1 MVEYS
6 HGIKVK
12 GTELWLDASRK
23 KPLCFVSHAH
33 SDHVRRHE
41 TVLATPETVE
51 LCRLRTGVKDVIA
64 LPYGEE
70 RGVGSA
76 VVELF
81 PSGHIHGAAQILVKK
96 DGRSVVYTGDFKLR
110 EGVTAKRAEVR
121 RAEILIMEATY
132 GRPEYV
138 FPARE
143 KVIGE
148 ICEFVKETLFWGRTP
163 ILFAYS
169 LGKAQ
174 ELMRILSQRGLNL
187 MVHKSIYEIAKIY
200 EVTGMPLGDYELFR
214 GKVWP
219 DYVLLCPPQARYE
232 RSVNALNGKRTAFV
246 TGWAVAGRGRSF
258 AGFDEVFP
266 LSDHADYNELL
277 EYVKLVEPAKI
288 LVTHGFPEFVYSLR
302 DMGYAADHLVPP
314 EQGELL

>member
-12 GTELWLDASRK
+12 GTDLWLDASRK

-41 TVLATPETVE
+41 TVLATPETIE
-51 LCRLRTGVKDVIA
+51 LCRQRTGVRGAIP
-64 LPYGEE
+64 LRYGEE
-70 RGVGSA
+70 REVGGA

-110 EGVTAKRAEVR
+110 EGATAQSAEVR
-121 RAEILIMEATY
+121 KSDILIMEATY

-138 FPARE
+138 FPDRE
-143 KVIGE
+143 KVIE
-148 ICEFVKETLFWGRTP
+148 AVCEFVRETLYWGRIP
-163 ILFAYS
+163 VLFAYS

-174 ELMRILSQRGLNL
+174 ELMRILSLRGVKL
-187 MVHKSIYEIAKIY
+187 MVHRSVYEIARIY
-200 EVTGMPLGDYELFR
+200 EMTGMPLGAYELFR
-214 GKVWP
+214 GRVWL
-219 DYVLLCPPQARYE
+219 DHALLCPPQARYE
-232 RSVNALNGKRTAFV
+232 RSVEVLKGKRTAFV
-246 TGWAVAGRGRSF
+246 TGWAVAGSRRSF
-258 AGFDEVFP
+258 SGYDEIFP
-266 LSDHADYNELL
+266 LSDHADYHELL
-277 EYVKLVEPAKI
+277 EYVKLAEPAKV
-288 LVTHGFPEFVYSLR
+288 LVTHGFAEFVYTLR
-302 DMGYAADHLVPP
+302 DMGYAADHLVAP